1 VVKWLWGQRGRYTAL
16 DLRAPSNDGWQSIH
30 SAASGGQLE
39 VRQSAQP
46 PPPPTP
52 NQMNPN
58 PNSNP
63 NPNPNPD
70 PNPDPDP
77 DPNP

>member
-1 VVKWLWGQRGRYTAL
+1 MVKWLWGQRGRYTAL

-39 VRQSAQP
+39 VRQSALPPQP
-46 PPPPTP
+46 LTPSLMTRTPTP
-52 NQMNPN
+52 TRTRTLTLN
-58 PNSNP
+58 
-63 NPNPNPD
+63 